1 MRGFDPEVARR
12 IKSYANGGVVR
23 GPGTGTS
30 DDVQATIAKG
40 SYIMP
45 ADSTKKL
52 GADALGEL
60 GRPVPVNLSNGEYQM
75 PPEQVHAVGVQALN
89 QIKDATHAP
98 VKSARGFAPEGWNPP
113 APPLPEGAP
122 RGFDPES
129 RPVPVAGGAR
139 GFNPKAAKAVEPRM
153 FFAGGGSPAEEELK
167 RAEQKA
173 AAAQVGSTTG
183 ATTAS
188 APTQP
193 ANTGGS
199 WGSPAQ
205 PQSTATQPTPPSRSA
220 RGFAPASVADA
231 RFDLNAKTTTAPA
244 PNQGVMTYGAN
255 YGAAGYNP
263 ATRTPAAAAAAAPAA
278 PVKRSEELTAQLQGM
293 PAPQFQRDIAQRQ
306 ALEGKIQRAQMN
318 ERYDSAG
325 AQMAAEARAAATM
338 RMNRAANRPLAAAS
352 LPASTGEA
360 ALAAYDAGG
369 AGAGR
374 GFVNPP
380 LVSPPTTAP
389 VSAATAAPATAPSG
403 PGPSIDRIAPAGDAT
418 APTAAIATPPAA
430 PAGSTPPSNQVMP
443 GVYQHGRGQYSD
455 SADGMGFSRG
465 FTGVPS
471 AANQAAA
478 DALAARSAADVQG
491 MVARGLPGWTPP
503 ASVQAPQVQHS
514 GNSWQARN
522 DLRNAAVSASSMT
535 EQPGYG
541 GILTRRGF
549 VGGVQ
554 GATPAQQ
561 AYQSM
566 LASDQ
571 AARAAQNTG
580 EQTAMR
586 ENAAIQ
592 RTGMQEQG
600 ATGRNAMDN
609 SVRTAEVLARGFDAR
624 RKQALD
630 ERRLGL
636 EERAQQPQ
644 IQAAQR
650 QEALFQRY
658 QAAKTPEERNAIAQ
672 QIRDL
677 KGTASPAS
685 WKAVALQ
692 GGTDAMG
699 NKTEGVLAAVNEQTG
714 EVRRLDSVQGG
725 AKEAAPT
732 EVGQRKA
739 GTVYSLPNGKLGR
752 WTSQGWELV
761 D

>member
-1 MRGFDPEVARR
+1 MRGFNPTAAKR

-60 GRPVPVNLSNGEYQM
+60 GQPVPVNLSNGEYQM
-75 PPEQVHAVGVQALN
+75 PPEQVHAVGLQALN

-98 VKSARGFAPEGWNPP
+98 VGARGFNPERRTAP
-113 APPLPEGAP
+113 A
-122 RGFDPES
+122 S
-129 RPVPVAGGAR
+129 GGAR

-173 AAAQVGSTTG
+173 AAAPAWTSTPGSASSSSG
-183 ATTAS
+183 ADIPTWSSPDAVRNQFADWVAQKS
-188 APTQP
+188 APSAAAVPGAPTQP
-193 ANTGGS
+193 ANTGGASGS

-205 PQSTATQPTPPSRSA
+205 PQSTATQPTPPSSSA
-220 RGFAPASVADA
+220 RGFAPGMQSVLSGGMADA
-231 RFDLNAKTTTAPA
+231 KASASRGD
-244 PNQGVMTYGAN
+244 
-255 YGAAGYNP
+255 YGAAVGHGLR
-263 ATRTPAAAAAAAPAA
+263 AGLAMVPAAADDALRGAAVVLNPAANALKTAVTGDSTPIGSVSPTSTPAPAAAPKVA
-278 PVKRSEELTAQLQGM
+278 PTL
-293 PAPQFQRDIAQRQ
+293 
-306 ALEGKIQRAQMN
+306 
-318 ERYDSAG
+318 
-325 AQMAAEARAAATM
+325 
-338 RMNRAANRPLAAAS
+338 
-352 LPASTGEA
+352 
-360 ALAAYDAGG
+360 
-369 AGAGR
+369 
-374 GFVNPP
+374 
-380 LVSPPTTAP
+380 
-389 VSAATAAPATAPSG
+389 SAAG
-403 PGPSIDRIAPAGDAT
+403 PGPSIDRIAPASNAT
-418 APTAAIATPPAA
+418 APGSTLDTAAAPAPAA
-430 PAGSTPPSNQVMP
+430 PEGSTPPSNQVMP

-465 FTGVPS
+465 FPSGPS
-471 AANQAAA
+471 ATNLAAA

-491 MVARGLPGWTPP
+491 MTARGFAGWTPP
-503 ASVQAPQVQHS
+503 AVQAPQVLHS
-514 GNSWQARN
+514 GNSWQART
-522 DLRNAAVSASSMT
+522 DLRNAAVSAGSLT

-600 ATGRNAMDN
+600 ATGRNALDN

-636 EERAQQPQ
+636 EEKAQQPQ

-650 QEALFQRY
+650 QEALYQRY
-658 QAAKTPEERNAIAQ
+658 QNAKTPEERNAIAQ

-677 KGTASPAS
+677 KGTAAPAS

-714 EVRRLDSVQGG
+714 EVRRLDSGQGG

>member
-23 GPGTGTS
+23 GPGTGAS
-30 DDVQATIAKG
+30 DDVKATIPKG

-193 ANTGGS
+193 ANTGGASGS

-205 PQSTATQPTPPSRSA
+205 PQSTATQPTPPSSSA
-220 RGFAPASVADA
+220 RGFAPGMQSVLSGGIADA
-231 RFDLNAKTTTAPA
+231 KEAVSK
-244 PNQGVMTYGAN
+244 GN
-255 YGAAGYNP
+255 YGAAVGHGLR
-263 ATRTPAAAAAAAPAA
+263 AGLAMVPAAADDALSGAAVVLNPAA
-278 PVKRSEELTAQLQGM
+278 NALKTAVTG
-293 PAPQFQRDIAQRQ
+293 
-306 ALEGKIQRAQMN
+306 
-318 ERYDSAG
+318 DSTPIGSA
-325 AQMAAEARAAATM
+325 
-338 RMNRAANRPLAAAS
+338 
-352 LPASTGEA
+352 
-360 ALAAYDAGG
+360 
-369 AGAGR
+369 
-374 GFVNPP
+374 
-380 LVSPPTTAP
+380 PPTTLP
-389 VSAATAAPATAPSG
+389 TATAAPKPVPSIAA

-430 PAGSTPPSNQVMP
+430 PAGVANAADIDRSKMTNAQVAAANPAGQVRAVRGANGVMEFSGSNVSGPVSYADAQGNAIAGQ
-443 GVYQHGRGQYSD
+443 GVTGRGWGGGVTSMPARGFSPSTATSSALSGALSD
-455 SADGMGFSRG
+455 AVARGDMDAVQRYYFSRG
-465 FTGVPS
+465 QSFG
-471 AANQAAA
+471 
-478 DALAARSAADVQG
+478 G
-491 MVARGLPGWTPP
+491 K
-503 ASVQAPQVQHS
+503 
-514 GNSWQARN
+514 
-522 DLRNAAVSASSMT
+522 T
-535 EQPGYG
+535 EQQVRADN
-541 GILTRRGF
+541 LM
-549 VGGVQ
+549 
-554 GATPAQQ
+554 AQ
-561 AYQSM
+561 
-566 LASDQ
+566 
-571 AARAAQNTG
+571 AQNLMNRGHVGDAQKAQMLLSTLG
-580 EQTAMR
+580 TMEQ
-586 ENAAIQ
+586 NAN
-592 RTGMQEQG
+592 T
-600 ATGRNAMDN
+600 
-609 SVRTAEVLARGFDAR
+609 ARGFDVQRDMANAR
-624 RKQALD
+624 NAIDQGKLELD
-630 ERRLGL
+630 QKARGFDFRV
-636 EERAQQPQ
+636 
-644 IQAAQR
+644 AQR
-650 QEALFQRY
+650 QEELYQRY
-658 QAAKTPEERNAIAQ
+658 QNAKTPEERNAIAQ

-677 KGTASPAS
+677 KGTAPAS

-714 EVRRLDSVQGG
+714 EVRRLDSGQGG
-725 AKEAAPT
+725 AAQKATPS
-732 EVGQRKA
+732 VGDVQ
-739 GTVYSLPNGKLGR
+739 
-752 WTSQGWELV
+752 QGYRFKGGDPADRNSWV
-761 D
+761 KI

>member
-1 MRGFDPEVARR
+1 MRGFNPTAAKR

-113 APPLPEGAP
+113 APPPALAEGAP

-153 FFAGGGSPAEEELK
+153 FFAGGGSPIEEELK

-183 ATTAS
+183 ATTPS

-193 ANTGGS
+193 ANTGGASGS

-205 PQSTATQPTPPSRSA
+205 SQPSATPPTPAASSA
-220 RGFAPASVADA
+220 RGFAPGMQSVLSGGIADA
-231 RFDLNAKTTTAPA
+231 KEAVSK
-244 PNQGVMTYGAN
+244 GN
-255 YGAAGYNP
+255 YGAAVGHGLR
-263 ATRTPAAAAAAAPAA
+263 AGLAMVPAAADDALSGAAVVLNPAA
-278 PVKRSEELTAQLQGM
+278 NALKTAVTG
-293 PAPQFQRDIAQRQ
+293 
-306 ALEGKIQRAQMN
+306 
-318 ERYDSAG
+318 DSTPIGSA
-325 AQMAAEARAAATM
+325 
-338 RMNRAANRPLAAAS
+338 
-352 LPASTGEA
+352 
-360 ALAAYDAGG
+360 
-369 AGAGR
+369 
-374 GFVNPP
+374 
-380 LVSPPTTAP
+380 PPTTLP
-389 VSAATAAPATAPSG
+389 TATAAPKPAPSIAA
-403 PGPSIDRIAPAGDAT
+403 PSPSIDRIAPAGDAT

-430 PAGSTPPSNQVMP
+430 PAGVANAADIDRSKMTNAQVAAANPAGQVRAVRGANGVMEFSGSNVSGPVSYADAQGNAIAGQ
-443 GVYQHGRGQYSD
+443 GVTGRGWGGGVTSMP
-455 SADGMGFSRG
+455 ARGFS
-465 FTGVPS
+465 PS
-471 AANQAAA
+471 TATSSALSGALS
-478 DALAARSAADVQG
+478 DA
-491 MVARGLPGWTPP
+491 VARGDIG
-503 ASVQAPQVQHS
+503 AVQQHYFNQGQS
-514 GNSWQARN
+514 FGGK
-522 DLRNAAVSASSMT
+522 T
-535 EQPGYG
+535 EQQVRADN
-541 GILTRRGF
+541 LM
-549 VGGVQ
+549 
-554 GATPAQQ
+554 AQ
-561 AYQSM
+561 
-566 LASDQ
+566 
-571 AARAAQNTG
+571 AQNLMNRGHVGDAQKAQMLLSTLG
-580 EQTAMR
+580 TMEQ
-586 ENAAIQ
+586 NAN
-592 RTGMQEQG
+592 T
-600 ATGRNAMDN
+600 
-609 SVRTAEVLARGFDAR
+609 ARGFDVQRDMANTRDAGETAR
-624 RKQALD
+624 ANARNAIDQGKLELD
-630 ERRLGL
+630 QKARGFDFRV
-636 EERAQQPQ
+636 
-644 IQAAQR
+644 AQR
-650 QEALFQRY
+650 QEELYQRY
-658 QAAKTPEERNAIAQ
+658 QNAKTPEERNAIAQ

-677 KGTASPAS
+677 KGTAAPAS

-714 EVRRLDSVQGG
+714 EVRRLDSGRGG

>member
-75 PPEQVHAVGVQALN
+75 PPEQVHAVGLQALN

-98 VKSARGFAPEGWNPP
+98 VKSARGFAPEGWSPS
-113 APPLPEGAP
+113 ASPLPEGAP
-122 RGFDPES
+122 RGFNPES

-183 ATTAS
+183 ATTPS

-193 ANTGGS
+193 ANTGGASGS

-205 PQSTATQPTPPSRSA
+205 PQSTATQPTPPSSSA
-220 RGFAPASVADA
+220 RGFAPGMQSVLSGGIADA
-231 RFDLNAKTTTAPA
+231 KEAVSK
-244 PNQGVMTYGAN
+244 GN
-255 YGAAGYNP
+255 YGAAVGHGLR
-263 ATRTPAAAAAAAPAA
+263 AGLAMVPAAADDALSGAAVVLNPAANALKTAVTGDSTPIGSAPPTSTPASAAAPKVA
-278 PVKRSEELTAQLQGM
+278 PTQ
-293 PAPQFQRDIAQRQ
+293 
-306 ALEGKIQRAQMN
+306 
-318 ERYDSAG
+318 SAI
-325 AQMAAEARAAATM
+325 
-338 RMNRAANRPLAAAS
+338 
-352 LPASTGEA
+352 
-360 ALAAYDAGG
+360 
-369 AGAGR
+369 
-374 GFVNPP
+374 
-380 LVSPPTTAP
+380 
-389 VSAATAAPATAPSG
+389 G
-403 PGPSIDRIAPAGDAT
+403 PGPSIDRTAPASIAPAASSPVASSA
-418 APTAAIATPPAA
+418 APAQAA

-455 SADGMGFSRG
+455 SADGMGFARG

-471 AANQAAA
+471 ATNLAAA

-491 MVARGLPGWTPP
+491 MTARGFAGWTPP
-503 ASVQAPQVQHS
+503 AVQAPQVQHS

-522 DLRNAAVSASSMT
+522 DLRNAAVSAGSLT

-571 AARAAQNTG
+571 TARAAQNTG

-600 ATGRNAMDN
+600 ATGRNALDN

-636 EERAQQPQ
+636 EEQAQQPQ

-658 QAAKTPEERNAIAQ
+658 QNAKTPEERNAIAQ

-677 KGTASPAS
+677 KGTAAPAS

-714 EVRRLDSVQGG
+714 EVRRFNGG
-725 AKEAAPT
+725 AGGAAPSANHIAALKANPGQAALFD
-732 EVGQRKA
+732 EV
-739 GTVYSLPNGKLGR
+739 YGKGAAARVLG
-752 WTSQGWELV
+752 S
-761 D
+761 